1 MQHSWDAMRREP
13 GVVVVE
19 EKQHGVAT
27 HVRTP
32 GYSCTSPSRLR
43 IPDRKLASS
52 HRQHETTCR
61 SSVPSCLDSLP
72 VCLPALCH
80 PCCREACALFQRPLS
95 RPRARAARSHLGSSW
110 HTTSVPIRAMQTD
123 CAIRCIMFMLLS
135 DCPETLHMPV
145 ALSPS
150 LLSPSL
156 AHSPTA

>member
-1 MQHSWDAMRREP
+1 MQHNIAGMRCDVTRAWRGGGG
-13 GVVVVE
+13 GV
-19 EKQHGVAT
+19 
-27 HVRTP
+27 
-32 GYSCTSPSRLR
+32 SRLTYAR
-43 IPDRKLASS
+43 RAILARHLLGCAYPIASKLASS

-135 DCPETLHMPV
+135 DCPGTLHMP
-145 ALSPS
+145 ADL
-150 LLSPSL
+150 
-156 AHSPTA
+156 

>member
-145 ALSPS
+145 ALSSS